1 MMESKQENNLK
12 YEIKENI
19 NNNEMNDVES
29 SLNNVESILNNENF
43 FQDKDFQEE
52 FQFFD
57 EDNIMA
63 QHVDYFENYTVKM
76 LQHIANYYKIPK
88 SKLKKEELI
97 QLIIQFENQD
107 ENSEEVYNR
116 KRLWHYINELK
127 NDSYFS
133 KFILFLN

>member
-19 NNNEMNDVES
+19 NNKEMNDVD
-29 SLNNVESILNNENF
+29 SILNNENF

-52 FQFFD
+52 FKFFN

-63 QHVDYFENYTVKM
+63 QHIDYFENYTVKM

-88 SKLKKEELI
+88 AKLKKEEFI

-116 KRLWHYINELK
+116 KRMWHYINELK

>member
-12 YEIKENI
+12 YEIKENT
-19 NNNEMNDVES
+19 NNKQMNDVD
-29 SLNNVESILNNENF
+29 SILNNENF

-63 QHVDYFENYTVKM
+63 QHIDYFENYTVKM

-88 SKLKKEELI
+88 AKLKKEELI

-116 KRLWHYINELK
+116 KRMWHYITELK

>member
-19 NNNEMNDVES
+19 NNKEMNDVD
-29 SLNNVESILNNENF
+29 SILNNENF

-63 QHVDYFENYTVKM
+63 QHIDYFENYTVKM

-88 SKLKKEELI
+88 AKLKKEELI

-116 KRLWHYINELK
+116 KRMWHYINELK

>member
-19 NNNEMNDVES
+19 NNNELNDVD
-29 SLNNVESILNNENF
+29 SILNNENF
-43 FQDKDFQEE
+43 FHDKDFHEE

-63 QHVDYFENYTVKM
+63 QHIDYFENYTVKM
-76 LQHIANYYKIPK
+76 LQHIANYYKLPK
-88 SKLKKEELI
+88 TKLKKEELI

-133 KFILFLN
+133 KFVLFLN

>member
-1 MMESKQENNLK
+1 MESKQENNLK
-12 YEIKENI
+12 YEIKENT
-19 NNNEMNDVES
+19 NNKQMNDVD
-29 SLNNVESILNNENF
+29 SILNNENF

-63 QHVDYFENYTVKM
+63 QHIDYFENYTVKM

-116 KRLWHYINELK
+116 KRMWHYITELK

>member
-1 MMESKQENNLK
+1 MESKQENNLK
-12 YEIKENI
+12 YEIKENT
-19 NNNEMNDVES
+19 NNKQMNDVD
-29 SLNNVESILNNENF
+29 SILNNENF

-63 QHVDYFENYTVKM
+63 QHIDYFENYTVKM

-88 SKLKKEELI
+88 AKLKKEELI

-116 KRLWHYINELK
+116 KRMWHYITELK